1 MWLDLNWWVPEQRK
15 RKLES
20 FKHEEDCKSAE
31 ERLYTDIKKLN
42 ERRKNNILQI
52 KVHIQI

>member
-1 MWLDLNWWVPEQRK
+1 LNWWVPEQRK

-20 FKHEEDCKSAE
+20 FKLEEDCKSAE

-42 ERRKNNILQI
+42 ERRKNNILQM